1 MSHSID
7 GNVAE
12 SLGGTALDID
22 AGEGIGLQKQDE
34 PVLWP
39 HEALKRFRMI
49 FRAVQ
54 QHTQWVES
62 CTGVTCAQLWVM
74 FEISRN
80 PGLKVSELARVMA
93 IHQSTV
99 SNLLPKLEK
108 RGLIRRERTPLDQR
122 VVRLYLTGTG
132 QALLDEAPDPK
143 RGLLQHALFELPE
156 PALKALTENL
166 DGLVEAMR
174 IPEDQAAM
182 QPLAVKS
189 APVRKPKEKPDKPL
203 P

>member
-1 MSHSID
+1 M
-7 GNVAE
+7 
-12 SLGGTALDID
+12 DID
-22 AGEGIGLQKQDE
+22 NGKQAGLSGQEE

-80 PGLKVSELARVMA
+80 PGLNVSELARVMA
-93 IHQSTV
+93 IHPSTV
-99 SNLLPKLEK
+99 SNLLPRLEK
-108 RGLIRRERTPLDQR
+108 KSLIRRERTPSDQR
-122 VVRLYLTGTG
+122 VVRLYLTETG
-132 QALLDEAPDPK
+132 QTLVDEAPDPK
-143 RGLLQHALFELPE
+143 RGLLQHALFELSE

-166 DGLVEAMR
+166 DGLVDAMR

-182 QPLAVKS
+182 QPLAVRSTPPRKS
-189 APVRKPKEKPDKPL
+189 GSVLNLDV
-203 P
+203 